1 MWGLGIVLF
10 ELLTGR
16 QPFLAKSAKRTEQNI
31 VQMKPNF
38 YKLKEKPWN
47 LTSNAKDLLEQLLQK
62 DPLKRISLEEAMQ
75 HPWFTEKSKKQ

>member
-47 LTSNAKDLLEQLLQK
+47 LS
-62 DPLKRISLEEAMQ
+62 
-75 HPWFTEKSKKQ
+75 